1 MLLQPFS
8 RLRQDQLL
16 ALVQIGGLT
25 EKFPIVTD
33 TLSIEQDSTSDG
45 FVMLTRLWRNTGE
58 GQPSL
63 ED

>member
-1 MLLQPFS
+1 
-8 RLRQDQLL
+8 LRQDHLL